1 MTPSQKRLGD
11 SILRQWHAIMIN
23 NAAFTQR
30 LESEARNLE
39 IRRML
44 LTKFLWEQKQ
54 AAETTRLPAMAPV
67 GGTGIPP
74 FALPSRGNGR
84 YPRLGSS
91 FCIGNQYPEYM

>member
-44 LTKFLWEQKQ
+44 LTKFLWKQKQ
-54 AAETTRLPAMAPV
+54 AAEATRLPAMAPV
-67 GGTGIPP
+67 GGAGIPLQE
-74 FALPSRGNGR
+74 AR

-91 FCIGNQYPEYM
+91 FFIGNQNPE